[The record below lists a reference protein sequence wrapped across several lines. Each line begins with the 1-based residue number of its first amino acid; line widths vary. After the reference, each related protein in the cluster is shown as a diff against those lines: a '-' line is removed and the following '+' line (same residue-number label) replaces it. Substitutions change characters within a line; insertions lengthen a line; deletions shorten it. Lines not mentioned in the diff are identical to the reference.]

1 MEAAHDNMD
10 GINAR
15 YSPRVIDRIDD
26 AGMRAS
32 GKNNQTSSLKVYG
45 DARILLDGIP
55 RLSAFIRK
63 ERMGHAFF
71 KFSLTINLTEI
82 QNIPV

>member
-32 GKNNQTSSLKVYG
+32 GKNNQTSSLKVY
-45 DARILLDGIP
+45 
-55 RLSAFIRK
+55 K